1 VIPAAVTYVR
11 ATTIEDALGA
21 LGDPD
26 ASALAGGQTL
36 IPAMKLR
43 IARPSLLVDIG
54 GLDLRGVSVDADSVR
69 IGALTTWD
77 ELLRARELERPEL
90 AAIPECASGIGD
102 LQVRNRGTVG
112 GSLAHAHPAS
122 DFPALALAFGAS
134 IVLRSAGG
142 ERAVDA
148 REFFLGPFTTAIRAG
163 ELLTEVVLPLPA
175 EGSGSAYA
183 CVEHPAS
190 GYALAGAAALV
201 RPDGTR
207 TAALTGIGS
216 HAFLLESGDT
226 TGLEDVTVF
235 GDDFAP
241 VAYRRHLAR
250 VVVGRALA
258 AAAARAEEAA

>member
-1 VIPAAVTYVR
+1 MIPAAVGYSR
-11 ATTIEDALGA
+11 AATIDEALEA
-21 LGDPD
+21 LADPD

-43 IARPSLLVDIG
+43 VARPSVVVDIG
-54 GLDLRGVSVDADSVR
+54 ALDLRGVLVDDDAVR
-69 IGALTTWD
+69 IGALTTWV
-77 ELLRARELERPEL
+77 ELLHASELERPEL
-90 AAIPECASGIGD
+90 AGIPECVAGIGD

-122 DFPALALAFGAS
+122 DFPAVALAFGAS
-134 IVLRSAGG
+134 VVLRSVNG
-142 ERAVDA
+142 ERSVDA
-148 REFFLGPFTTAIRAG
+148 REFFLGPFMTAVQPG
-163 ELLTEVVLPLPA
+163 ELLTEIVLPLPA

-201 RPDGTR
+201 GPDGSR
-207 TAALTGIGS
+207 TAVTGIGS
-216 HAFLLESGDT
+216 HAFLLGGGDPAA
-226 TGLEDVTVF
+226 LDDVTVF

-241 VAYRRHLAR
+241 AEYRRHLAR

-258 AAAARAEEAA
+258 AASSRAAGDA

>member
-1 VIPAAVTYVR
+1 MIPAAVSYAR
-11 ATTIEDALGA
+11 AATIDDALEA
-21 LGDPD
+21 LADPD

-43 IARPSLLVDIG
+43 VARPSVLVDIG
-54 GLDLRGVSVDADSVR
+54 ALDLRGVSVDDGVLR

-77 ELLRARELERPEL
+77 ELLGTKELDRPEL
-90 AAIPECASGIGD
+90 VGIPECVSGIGD

-122 DFPALALAFGAS
+122 DFPAVALAFGAGV
-134 IVLRSAGG
+134 VLRSADG
-142 ERAVDA
+142 ERTVDA
-148 REFFLGPFTTAIRAG
+148 HEFFLGPFMTAIRAG
-163 ELLTEVVLPLPA
+163 ELLTEIVLPLPA

-201 RPDGTR
+201 GPVVSR
-207 TAALTGIGS
+207 TAVTGIGA
-216 HAFLLESGDT
+216 HAFALDGGDPAT
-226 TGLEDVTVF
+226 LDEMTVF

-241 VAYRRHLAR
+241 AEYRRHLAR
-250 VVVGRALA
+250 VVVGRARA
-258 AAAARAEEAA
+258 AATARAEGTR